1 VRSIELVK
9 VPRRIVVADDDVLVR
24 EGTVSLLREVG
35 YEVIEQV
42 ADAEALIDA
51 VERVRPDLVIADI
64 RMPPTHT
71 SEGIDAARKI
81 RREFPE
87 TGVLLLSA
95 HVELDTALEFL
106 GEGERIG
113 YLLKSRIMKIEDLID
128 ALERIADGGTVID
141 SALVQEVLAQRRR
154 TDPLAAL
161 TPRER
166 DVLALV
172 AEGRSNMGIAHELS
186 VSEGAVEKHVRS
198 IMGKLD
204 LPATEDDHRRV
215 LAVLA
220 FLETR

>member
-1 VRSIELVK
+1 MVK

-42 ADAEALIDA
+42 ADAEALLDA
-51 VERVRPDLVIADI
+51 VERARPDLVIADI

-154 TDPLAAL
+154 TDPLAPL

>member
-1 VRSIELVK
+1 MRSIELVK

-42 ADAEALIDA
+42 ADAEALLHA

-154 TDPLAAL
+154 TDPLAPL

>member
-1 VRSIELVK
+1 MFTVRSIELVK

-35 YEVIEQV
+35 HEVIEQV

-128 ALERIADGGTVID
+128 AARAHRRWRYCDRLRTGAGGSGPAPPYG
-141 SALVQEVLAQRRR
+141 SA
-154 TDPLAAL
+154 
-161 TPRER
+161 
-166 DVLALV
+166 
-172 AEGRSNMGIAHELS
+172 GRSHS
-186 VSEGAVEKHVRS
+186 QGA
-198 IMGKLD
+198 
-204 LPATEDDHRRV
+204 
-215 LAVLA
+215 
-220 FLETR
+220 

>member
-42 ADAEALIDA
+42 ADAEALLDA
-51 VERVRPDLVIADI
+51 VERARPDLVIADI

-154 TDPLAAL
+154 TDPLAPL